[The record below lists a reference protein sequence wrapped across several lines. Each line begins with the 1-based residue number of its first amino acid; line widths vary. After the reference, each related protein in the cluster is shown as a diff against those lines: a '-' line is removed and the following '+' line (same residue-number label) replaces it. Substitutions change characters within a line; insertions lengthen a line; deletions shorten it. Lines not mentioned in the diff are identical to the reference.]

1 MAEKR
6 QRVAFTLRLCACT
19 SGIKLISPFGDG
31 AVAGGEV
38 RDYVSVMWCHT
49 HAVTRAEDG
58 IRTRSVCHSL
68 TLVHVHQLC
77 CSLVTRH
84 CCLLIPVAVLLL
96 WNHRD
101 YEQA

>member
-58 IRTRSVCHSL
+58 ICTRSVCQFTDTRARAS
-68 TLVHVHQLC
+68 TL
-77 CSLVTRH
+77 
-84 CCLLIPVAVLLL
+84 LLISDSSLLLVPVAVLLL